1 MKCLSVLL
9 CVLFT
14 ILYFSQTDAYPYPAS
29 NPEMIAVSSES
40 SASDKLLTIK
50 INLQGRDISS
60 IPQFHCLRY
69 FKHDVNLLRRCR
81 YTRFLRRPDVDEG
94 DEFDGGN

>member
-14 ILYFSQTDAYPYPAS
+14 ILYFNQTDAYPAS
-29 NPEMIAVSSES
+29 NPEMIA
-40 SASDKLLTIK
+40 
-50 INLQGRDISS
+50 GRDLSI